1 MATTD
6 FPTPAG
12 AGGTFLRLLVTGLSR
27 GFTLWQAY
35 RNRRAVAHMLAFD
48 DHMLRDIGVTR
59 GDVHAA
65 MSAPISDD
73 PSHTLAGFAHERR
86 AAFRANAR
94 EKQTRS
100 RIRPV
105 NR

>member
-1 MATTD
+1 MATTE
-6 FPTPAG
+6 FTPPAG

-35 RNRRAVAHMLAFD
+35 RNRRAVAHLLAFD

-65 MSAPISDD
+65 MAAPISDD
-73 PSHTLAGFAHERR
+73 PSHYLAGFAHERR
-86 AAFRANAR
+86 AAFRGHAR
-94 EKQTRS
+94 EERARS